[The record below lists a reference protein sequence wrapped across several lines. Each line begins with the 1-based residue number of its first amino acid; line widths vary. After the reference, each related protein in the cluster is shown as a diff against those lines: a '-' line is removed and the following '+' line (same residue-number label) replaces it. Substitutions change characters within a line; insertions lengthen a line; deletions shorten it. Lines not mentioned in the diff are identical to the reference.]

1 MKRAAVLAFAAGTMA
16 TPAMAQQVAQP
27 AAGDEVPVASETP
40 GSLVGRNAR
49 IELKREMTSR
59 GAPEESTKTSLRF
72 ERFLSGPVTLLRL
85 DIPLPDA
92 ETDFNGDP
100 FQPHLGDLKA
110 RVGFRTLRRAD
121 LSFLPFVEA
130 TFPTAD
136 PKTLGTGKYQLGIG
150 VRIRDRVTLPFVDA
164 SAHRTLFE
172 TQVQQVASVAGDPDR
187 KDINATK
194 LEFSLYDIWRERYT
208 TKLKL
213 KPNIDWVQ
221 DGKTGAVGEV
231 EGGLFFTRD
240 WRAWLMLGH
249 RLWGPEGIQGT
260 YTTKVELGV
269 ARLF

>member
-1 MKRAAVLAFAAGTMA
+1 MA
-16 TPAMAQQVAQP
+16 AMAQQAEPP
-27 AAGDEVPVASETP
+27 AAGGTGPAEGELP
-40 GSLVGRNAR
+40 GSIAGRAAR
-49 IELKREMTSR
+49 IEFKREMTSR
-59 GAPEESTKTSLRF
+59 GTPEETTKTSLRF
-72 ERFLSGPVTLLRL
+72 ERFLGGAVALLRL

-110 RVGFRTLRRAD
+110 RVGFRAPKRGD

-136 PKTLGTGKYQLGIG
+136 PKTLGTGKYQLGLG
-150 VRIRDRVTLPFVDA
+150 LRVRERMRLPLVEA

-172 TQVQQVASVAGDPDR
+172 TQVQQVASVGGDPDR
-187 KDINATK
+187 NDINTTK
-194 LEFSLYDIWRERYT
+194 LEFTLYDIWHGKYT
-208 TKLKL
+208 AKLKL
-213 KPNIDWVQ
+213 KPNVDWVQ
-221 DGKTGAVGEV
+221 DGKSGAVGEI
-231 EGGLFFTRD
+231 EGGFFFARD

-260 YTTKVELGV
+260 YTAKVELGV